1 MGDVVM
7 HIGYSIDGYI
17 EGPDHDISWH
27 RVDEELHQHMNDVLR
42 DAGAFLEGRVTWQLM
57 ADYWPAAAED
67 PDSTPVERDFARIW
81 VDKPKYLYSR
91 TLESAG
97 WGSTLVREVDPEQ
110 VLALKE
116 RHDGELVV
124 GGPHLAHAF
133 RQHDLIDAYRL
144 YVHPIVLGRG
154 TPAFFPYDEQA
165 PTELV
170 DTQVF
175 GNGVVM
181 LHHRRVR

>member
-7 HIGYSIDGYI
+7 HIGCSIDGYI

-27 RVDEELHQHMNDVLR
+27 RVDAELHQHMNDVLR
-42 DAGAFLEGRVTWQLM
+42 GAGAFLEGRVTWELM
-57 ADYWPAAAED
+57 AAYWPAAADD
-67 PDSTPVERDFARIW
+67 PDSSPVERDFARIW
-81 VDKPKYLYSR
+81 LDMPKYVFSR

-97 WGSTLVREVDPEQ
+97 WGSTVVRDVDPDH
-110 VLALKE
+110 VRALKAE
-116 RHDGELVV
+116 HDGDLVV
-124 GGPHLAHAF
+124 GGPHLADAF
-133 RQHDLIDAYRL
+133 RRHDLIDAYRL
-144 YVHPIVLGRG
+144 YVHPVVLGRG
-154 TPAFFPYDEQA
+154 TPAFFPHDAQA

-170 DTQVF
+170 ESRAF